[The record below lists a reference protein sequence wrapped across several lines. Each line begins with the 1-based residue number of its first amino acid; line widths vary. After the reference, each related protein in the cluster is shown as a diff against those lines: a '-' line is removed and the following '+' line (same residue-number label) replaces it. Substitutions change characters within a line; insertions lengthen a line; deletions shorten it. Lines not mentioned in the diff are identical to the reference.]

1 MIACGSRMNTRTL
14 TFGVRLNRKLWEE
27 VNTLGENTKDSMGAM
42 SELMKKLQEEKPELL
57 ELTLKAMR
65 EKTTFEIAR
74 IVATSVVVLSE
85 VTNLGDRERFE
96 LVTEVLEECARTARE
111 ALADDRDLTPEE
123 HDKARKIMAMFME

>member
-1 MIACGSRMNTRTL
+1 M
-14 TFGVRLNRKLWEE
+14 
-27 VNTLGENTKDSMGAM
+27 GENTKDSMGAM